1 MKITTADLTQ
11 DRQWR
16 AMIGMSEQQFYSL
29 SDAFT
34 KAYFNTYNN
43 TLSQRKVEVNITYCL
58 QNEEDL
64 LLFTLMSLK
73 LGLTYD
79 ALGVACGMSASN
91 AVRNQKIGLAVLA
104 TALDHLGVM
113 PKRKLLNTDDFK
125 TLFGKHQDLFM
136 DATEQRIQRPQDK
149 EFQKETYSG
158 KKKANTLKAMIITT
172 FLKTIPYISHCC
184 EGKRHDFSL
193 LKNEFE
199 SDKYWFNDFNIYLDL
214 AYIGFSDKYQCQNLF
229 IPHKK
234 SKNKPLTEN
243 QKEEN
248 KQLSSKRVIVEHSF
262 AGLKRF
268 RILSDRLRLHRI
280 DFYDD
285 ILGVCAGLWNLYLAN

>member
-16 AMIGMSEQQFYSL
+16 AMIGMSEQQFYTL
-29 SDAFT
+29 SAAFT
-34 KAYFNTYNN
+34 KAYFNTYGN
-43 TLSQRKVEVNITYCL
+43 TLSQRKVEVNIMYCL

-91 AVRNQKIGLAVLA
+91 ALRNQKIGLAILA
-104 TALDHLGVM
+104 TTLDNLNVM
-113 PKRKLLNTDDFK
+113 PKRNLLTIEDFK
-125 TLFGKHQDLFM
+125 ALFGEHQDLFI

-172 FLKTIPYISHCC
+172 FLKTIPYISYCC

-193 LKNEFE
+193 LKNEFK
-199 SDKYWFNDFNIYLDL
+199 SDKPWFNDFNIHLDL
-214 AYIGFSDKYQCQNLF
+214 AYIGFLDKYQCKNLF

-234 SKNKPLTEN
+234 PKNKPLTEN

-268 RILSDRLRLHRI
+268 RVLSDRLRLHRI

-285 ILGVCAGLWNLYLAN
+285 ILGVCAGLWNFYLAN

>member
-16 AMIGMSEQQFYSL
+16 AMIGMSEQQFYTL
-29 SDAFT
+29 SDAFA
-34 KAYFNTYNN
+34 KAYFNTYGN

-91 AVRNQKIGLAVLA
+91 ALRNQKIGLAVLA
-104 TALDHLGVM
+104 TTLNNLNVM
-113 PKRKLLNTDDFK
+113 PKRNLLTIEDFK
-125 TLFGKHQDLFM
+125 ALFGEHQDLFI

-172 FLKTIPYISHCC
+172 FLKTIPYISYCC
-184 EGKRHDFSL
+184 EGKRHDFSF
-193 LKNEFE
+193 LKNEFK
-199 SDKYWFNDFNIYLDL
+199 SDKPWFNDFNIHLDL
-214 AYIGFSDKYQCQNLF
+214 AYIGFLDKYQCKNLF

-268 RILSDRLRLHRI
+268 RVLSDRLPLHRI

-285 ILGVCAGLWNLYLAN
+285 ILGVCADLWNFYLAN

>member
-16 AMIGMSEQQFYSL
+16 AMIGMSEQQFYTL
-29 SDAFT
+29 SAAFT
-34 KAYFNTYNN
+34 KAYFNTYGN
-43 TLSQRKVEVNITYCL
+43 TLSQRKVEVNIMYCL

-91 AVRNQKIGLAVLA
+91 ALRNQKIGLAVLA
-104 TALDHLGVM
+104 TTLDNLNVM
-113 PKRKLLNTDDFK
+113 PKRNLLTIEDFK
-125 TLFGKHQDLFM
+125 ALFGEHQDLFI

-172 FLKTIPYISHCC
+172 FLKTIPYISYCC

-193 LKNEFE
+193 LKNEFK
-199 SDKYWFNDFNIYLDL
+199 SDKPWFNDFNIHLDL
-214 AYIGFSDKYQCQNLF
+214 AYIGFLDKYQCKNLF

-234 SKNKPLTEN
+234 PKNKPLTEN

-268 RILSDRLRLHRI
+268 RVLSDRLRLHRI

-285 ILGVCAGLWNLYLAN
+285 ILGVCAGLWNFYLAN